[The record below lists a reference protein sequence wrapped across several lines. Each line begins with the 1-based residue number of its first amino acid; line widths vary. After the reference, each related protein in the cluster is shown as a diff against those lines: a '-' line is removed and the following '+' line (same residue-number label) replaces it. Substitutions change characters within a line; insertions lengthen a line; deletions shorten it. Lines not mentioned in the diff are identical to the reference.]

1 MNEKWHIPSILRMQ
15 GIIWDNLTAPI
26 RHVEVNQWRG
36 GYTYWHL
43 PYARGASS
51 QWLNLYVPASVEPV
65 PLLVLV
71 HGGGFVINDAES
83 HQVQLFYRYFR
94 EKGYACATINYRLA
108 GEAPYPAALE
118 DVKAALRFLGQ
129 HGDQYGYDTRR
140 VALWGG
146 VCRGVSG
153 CHGGVFGCGRI
164 QQVTL

>member
-43 PYARGASS
+43 PYARGSSS

-71 HGGGFVINDAES
+71 HGGGNGYRFNQDGN
-83 HQVQLFYRYFR
+83 QVSYRCDVR
-94 EKGYACATINYRLA
+94 RVTTINFDRNGPSTAMHRGECFVFTGKTGNHVATGVATREMATDSDARLWITLDGSA
-108 GEAPYPAALE
+108 IWE
-118 DVKAALRFLGQ
+118 D
-129 HGDQYGYDTRR
+129 
-140 VALWGG
+140 
-146 VCRGVSG
+146 
-153 CHGGVFGCGRI
+153 
-164 QQVTL
+164 